1 VLSAS
6 SARRVDEIAT
16 VIDALADVWRGS
28 GIGPLEAV
36 DCMRIEWLAWNK
48 SRVRRLYCCG
58 GISPAVP
65 KVLGEASQQ
74 PIEAARALPEL
85 EAAMTRLVGRISRRQ
100 VVPRRAGAQDQST
113 PFMTSRGSVHGR
125 PRPSGR

>member
-1 VLSAS
+1 MLSAS

-48 SRVRRLYCCG
+48 SRVQRLYCCG
-58 GISPAVP
+58 GIY
-65 KVLGEASQQ
+65 
-74 PIEAARALPEL
+74 
-85 EAAMTRLVGRISRRQ
+85 
-100 VVPRRAGAQDQST
+100 PRRATRCVPKRVRQLLVALAERNRT
-113 PFMTSRGSVHGR
+113 
-125 PRPSGR
+125 